1 MRDIIPR
8 CRGLFS
14 CSRFAWLH
22 VVARSLADR
31 AKSTTTER
39 KLECRTAESAPQSAD
54 GQTCSQACGEETD
67 YCSAAAHEAECWGGS
82 CVRECEVTAPDCPD
96 GTICAVL
103 TSAPETLGYCVLACM
118 TADDC
123 GGVFMYCPQPGGPC
137 TSNEEE
143 VPPWSS

>member
-1 MRDIIPR
+1 M
-8 CRGLFS
+8 
-14 CSRFAWLH
+14 SRTLLLLTIC
-22 VVARSLADR
+22 LAACGRQEFGAPCEVDDDC
-31 AKSTTTER
+31 ER
-39 KLECRTAESAPQSAD
+39 KLECRAESAPQSAD

-67 YCSAAAHEAECWGGS
+67 YCSAAECWGGS

-103 TSAPETLGYCVLACM
+103 TSISPPRGYCVLPCM

-137 TSNEEE
+137 TSDEEE